1 MTYGAIA
8 MTKKKLVDDLRKHIL
23 AELPLEDVVEDD
35 IQPDT
40 LLFDQDGLGL
50 DSLDAV
56 ELVVIIEKYFG
67 VTITDPEIAKSAF
80 KNLDVLADY
89 ILEHRPAN

>member
-1 MTYGAIA
+1 
-8 MTKKKLVDDLRKHIL
+8 MTKNELVDDLRKHIL

-56 ELVVIIEKYFG
+56 ELVVIIEKYYG
-67 VTITDPEIAKSAF
+67 VAINDPEIAKTAF
-80 KNLDVLADY
+80 KNLDVLAAY
-89 ILEHRPAN
+89 ILEHLPAK

>member
-1 MTYGAIA
+1 
-8 MTKKKLVDDLRKHIL
+8 MTKHELIDDLRKHIL
-23 AELPLEDVVEDD
+23 AELPLEDVTEDD

-56 ELVVIIEKYFG
+56 ELVVIIEKYYG
-67 VTITDPEIAKSAF
+67 VAITDPEIAKTAF
-80 KNLDVLADY
+80 KDLDVLADY
-89 ILEHRPAN
+89 ILAHLPAK

>member
-1 MTYGAIA
+1 
-8 MTKKKLVDDLRKHIL
+8 MTKNELVDDLRKHIL

-67 VTITDPEIAKSAF
+67 VAINDPKIAKTVF
-80 KNLDVLADY
+80 RNLDVLADY
-89 ILEHRPAN
+89 ILEHLPVK

>member
-1 MTYGAIA
+1 
-8 MTKKKLVDDLRKHIL
+8 MTKNELVDDLRKHIL
-23 AELPLEDVVEDD
+23 TELPLEDVVEDD

-56 ELVVIIEKYFG
+56 ELVVIIETYYG
-67 VTITDPEIAKSAF
+67 VAINDPEIAKTAF
-80 KNLDVLADY
+80 RDLDVLADY
-89 ILEHRPAN
+89 ILEHLPAK

>member
-1 MTYGAIA
+1 
-8 MTKKKLVDDLRKHIL
+8 MTKNELVDDLRKRIL

-56 ELVVIIEKYFG
+56 ELVVIIEKYYG
-67 VTITDPEIAKSAF
+67 VAINDPEIAKTAF
-80 KNLDVLADY
+80 KNLNVLADY
-89 ILEHRPAN
+89 VLEHLPAK

>member
-1 MTYGAIA
+1 
-8 MTKKKLVDDLRKHIL
+8 MTKNELVDDLRKHIL

-56 ELVVIIEKYFG
+56 ELVVIIEKYYG
-67 VTITDPEIAKSAF
+67 VAINDPEIAKTAF
-80 KNLDVLADY
+80 RDLDVLADY
-89 ILEHRPAN
+89 ILEHLPVK

>member
-1 MTYGAIA
+1 MA
-8 MTKKKLVDDLRKHIL
+8 KNELVDDLRKHIL
-23 AELPLEDVVEDD
+23 TELPLEDVVEDD

-56 ELVVIIEKYFG
+56 ELVVIIEKYYG
-67 VTITDPEIAKSAF
+67 VAINDPEIAKTAF

-89 ILEHRPAN
+89 ILEHLPAK

>member
-1 MTYGAIA
+1 
-8 MTKKKLVDDLRKHIL
+8 MTKNELVDDLRKHIL

-67 VTITDPEIAKSAF
+67 VAINDPEIAKTAF
-80 KNLDVLADY
+80 RNLDVLADY
-89 ILEHRPAN
+89 ILEHLPAK

>member
-1 MTYGAIA
+1 
-8 MTKKKLVDDLRKHIL
+8 MTKNELVDDLRKHIL

-67 VTITDPEIAKSAF
+67 VAINDPEIAKIAF
-80 KNLDVLADY
+80 RDLDVLADY
-89 ILEHRPAN
+89 ILEHLPAK